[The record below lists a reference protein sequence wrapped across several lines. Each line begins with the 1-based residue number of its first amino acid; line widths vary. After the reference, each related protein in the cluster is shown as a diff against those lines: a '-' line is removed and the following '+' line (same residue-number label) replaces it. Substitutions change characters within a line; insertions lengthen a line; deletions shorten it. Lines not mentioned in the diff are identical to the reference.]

1 MTLIKLN
8 RAKLQKQFENLTIA
22 EVNRLYVEKPR
33 EDRTEVIQLPAKQEN
48 SAWPLQAPSDLSET
62 EEQAVELVKQ
72 GKLRESES
80 IYRRL
85 IANGENTYTVYG
97 NLAAICGMQ
106 NRFEE
111 VIELLHKTLTLK
123 PDYPEAHYNLGIA
136 LKKKGDVKA
145 AIASYKNALQLEP
158 NYAEAHYSLGIAL
171 HQQGDLDNA
180 ISEFRAALQLQENY
194 PEAHYNLGVSL
205 KKQGDLTGAIASY
218 SAALKLKPDY
228 PKAHYNLGNAFQDA
242 GDPIGAISAFKTA
255 LKLKP
260 NYTKASLNLAMA
272 ELLVGDYKSGL
283 KRYEFRF
290 KNKDKKFILN
300 AVPPCK
306 LWDGNLTSK
315 NLKLLLVSEQGLGD
329 TLQFMRYAIV
339 LKNLGISVSLCAQPK
354 LHSLIK
360 TSDIDQAPLTPEQA
374 NKFSEGRWIPLLS
387 VPQYLNIS
395 PDNPIIT
402 HPYIN
407 APEKYIEKW
416 KHILTGDKKP
426 IIGINWQGNPL
437 HETTNSKGRS
447 IPLESFAPLTKTPNI
462 KLLSLQKGLGSEQL
476 ERCSFKDHFVGSQ
489 DQINDTWDFVE
500 TAAIVANCDLVITS
514 DTSVAHLAGGMGKT
528 TWLLLKTVPEWRWGL
543 EGESTF
549 WYPSMR
555 LFRQRERGN
564 WDEVLQRV
572 ADALEEHFESNID
585 VAHTMAE
592 QKSRPKPIQDILAP
606 VSLGELIDKITI
618 LQIKRAHARGK
629 SIDNIEHELN
639 ELNATLERL
648 SVDVDQAVIDQLKCV
663 NQELWNIEDS
673 IRDCER
679 QKSFGE
685 DFIDLARAIYQKND
699 YRAALKKEINIIYG
713 SALIEEKLYR
723 EY

>member
-1 MTLIKLN
+1 M
-8 RAKLQKQFENLTIA
+8 
-22 EVNRLYVEKPR
+22 EKPR

-194 PEAHYNLGVSL
+194 PEAHYNLRVSL

-306 LWDGNLTSK
+306 LWDGNLNST

-339 LKNLGISVSLCAQPK
+339 LKGNGISVSLCAQTK

-360 TSDIDQAPLTPEQA
+360 SSEIDQAPLTPEQA
-374 NKFSEGRWIPLLS
+374 NNFNEGRWIPLLS
-387 VPQYLNIS
+387 LLRHLKVS
-395 PDNPIIT
+395 PNNPIIT
-402 HPYIN
+402 KPYIK
-407 APEKYIEKW
+407 ATDERIEKW
-416 KHILTGDKKP
+416 QRILSGERKP
-426 IIGINWQGNPL
+426 LIGINWQGNPS

-447 IPLESFAPLTKTPNI
+447 IPLESFRTIAKLYNGS
-462 KLLSLQKGLGSEQL
+462 LLSLQKGEGSEQL
-476 ERCSFKDHFVGSQ
+476 PRCSFKDQFVRCQ
-489 DQINDTWDFVE
+489 NQVNENWDFLDA
-500 TAAIVANCDLVITS
+500 AAIIANCDLVITS

-528 TWLLLKTVPEWRWGL
+528 TWLLLKKVPEWRWGL

-555 LFRQRERGN
+555 LFRQNESGC
-564 WDEVLQRV
+564 WQEVMQKV
-572 ADALEEHFESNID
+572 AN
-585 VAHTMAE
+585 
-592 QKSRPKPIQDILAP
+592 
-606 VSLGELIDKITI
+606 
-618 LQIKRAHARGK
+618 
-629 SIDNIEHELN
+629 
-639 ELNATLERL
+639 
-648 SVDVDQAVIDQLKCV
+648 
-663 NQELWNIEDS
+663 
-673 IRDCER
+673 
-679 QKSFGE
+679 
-685 DFIDLARAIYQKND
+685 
-699 YRAALKKEINIIYG
+699 
-713 SALIEEKLYR
+713 ALIEEFPGNASR
-723 EY
+723 NDWHI

>member
-1 MTLIKLN
+1 M
-8 RAKLQKQFENLTIA
+8 
-22 EVNRLYVEKPR
+22 EKPR

-194 PEAHYNLGVSL
+194 PEAHYNLRVSL

-306 LWDGNLTSK
+306 LWDGNLNST

-339 LKNLGISVSLCAQPK
+339 LKGNGISVSLCAQTK

-360 TSDIDQAPLTPEQA
+360 SSEIDQAPLTPEQA
-374 NKFSEGRWIPLLS
+374 NNFNEGRWIPLLS
-387 VPQYLNIS
+387 LLRHLKVS
-395 PDNPIIT
+395 PNNPIIT
-402 HPYIN
+402 KPYIK
-407 APEKYIEKW
+407 ATDERIEKW
-416 KHILTGDKKP
+416 QRILSGERKP
-426 IIGINWQGNPL
+426 VIGINWQGNPS

-447 IPLESFAPLTKTPNI
+447 IPLESFRTIAKLYNGS
-462 KLLSLQKGLGSEQL
+462 LLSLQKGEGSEQL
-476 ERCSFKDHFVGSQ
+476 PRCSFKDQFVRCQ
-489 DQINDTWDFVE
+489 NQVNENWDFLDA
-500 TAAIVANCDLVITS
+500 AAIIANCDLVITS

-528 TWLLLKTVPEWRWGL
+528 TWLLLKKVPEWRWGL

-555 LFRQRERGN
+555 LFRQNESGC
-564 WDEVLQRV
+564 WQEVMQKV
-572 ADALEEHFESNID
+572 AN
-585 VAHTMAE
+585 
-592 QKSRPKPIQDILAP
+592 
-606 VSLGELIDKITI
+606 
-618 LQIKRAHARGK
+618 
-629 SIDNIEHELN
+629 
-639 ELNATLERL
+639 
-648 SVDVDQAVIDQLKCV
+648 
-663 NQELWNIEDS
+663 
-673 IRDCER
+673 
-679 QKSFGE
+679 
-685 DFIDLARAIYQKND
+685 
-699 YRAALKKEINIIYG
+699 
-713 SALIEEKLYR
+713 ALIEEFPGNASR
-723 EY
+723 NDWHI